1 MNNFIVRMTTGLI
14 GAAII
19 IGGIFWSQWFYLA
32 LTAVVLVGGLREFFS
47 MFEQSRKADGKLFFK
62 YKNIIV
68 GIALFMHVFSFLLN
82 FRYSYADFAI
92 FFPALIFIVFIIELY
107 SKAEKP
113 FENLTWNIL
122 GLIYLLMPILLLN
135 KLYFDQGKL
144 FVMAYIFMTWFY
156 DSFCYIFGSLLG
168 RTKLFE
174 RVSPKKTWEGLA
186 GGLILTM
193 ILGYFFLPFLEFV
206 SASFPSFNLVV
217 PHFSQLQWVF
227 LTAIII
233 IGATYGD
240 LVESLLKR
248 SVGVKD
254 SGSAI
259 PGHGGFLDRLDAL
272 LIGIPFLVLGIWF
285 VDQWNSI
292 LLLIN
297 YLK

>member
-1 MNNFIVRMTTGLI
+1 
-14 GAAII
+14 
-19 IGGIFWSQWFYLA
+19 
-32 LTAVVLVGGLREFFS
+32 VLVGGLWEFFG
-47 MFEQSRKADGKLFFK
+47 MFEQSRKADGKLFFRYK
-62 YKNIIV
+62 YIITGAAV
-68 GIALFMHVFSFLLN
+68 FMHVFSFLLN
-82 FRYSYADFAI
+82 FRYSYADFAV
-92 FFPALIFIVFIIELY
+92 FFPALIFIVFILELY

-113 FENLTWNIL
+113 FENLSWTIL
-122 GLIYLLMPILLLN
+122 GLIYLLMPMLLLN
-135 KLYFDQGKL
+135 KLYFEHGKL
-144 FVMAYIFMTWFY
+144 LVMSLIFMTWFY

-186 GGLILTM
+186 GGLILTLA
-193 ILGYFFLPFLEFV
+193 LGYFYLPFLEFV
-206 SASFPSFNLVV
+206 SASLPSFNLLV
-217 PHFSQLQWVF
+217 PHFTQTQWLF
-227 LTAIII
+227 LTAVVIL
-233 IGATYGD
+233 GATYGD

-272 LIGIPFLVLGIWF
+272 LIGIPFLVLAIWF

>member
-1 MNNFIVRMTTGLI
+1 
-14 GAAII
+14 
-19 IGGIFWSQWFYLA
+19 
-32 LTAVVLVGGLREFFS
+32 
-47 MFEQSRKADGKLFFK
+47 
-62 YKNIIV
+62 
-68 GIALFMHVFSFLLN
+68 
-82 FRYSYADFAI
+82 
-92 FFPALIFIVFIIELY
+92 
-107 SKAEKP
+107 
-113 FENLTWNIL
+113 
-122 GLIYLLMPILLLN
+122 
-135 KLYFDQGKL
+135 
-144 FVMAYIFMTWFY
+144 MAYIFMTWFY

>member
-19 IGGIFWSQWFYLA
+19 ITGLFWSNLFYLG
-32 LTAVVLVGGLREFFS
+32 LTSAVLVGGLWEFFG
-47 MFEQSRKADGKLFFK
+47 MFEQSRKADGKLFFRYK
-62 YKNIIV
+62 YIITGAAV
-68 GIALFMHVFSFLLN
+68 FMHVFSFLLN
-82 FRYSYADFAI
+82 FRYSYADFAV
-92 FFPALIFIVFIIELY
+92 FFPALIFIVFILELY

-113 FENLTWNIL
+113 FENLSWTIL
-122 GLIYLLMPILLLN
+122 GLIYLLMPMLLLN
-135 KLYFDQGKL
+135 KLYFEHGKL
-144 FVMAYIFMTWFY
+144 LVMSLIFMTWFY

-186 GGLILTM
+186 GGLILTLA
-193 ILGYFFLPFLEFV
+193 LGYFYLPFLEFV
-206 SASFPSFNLVV
+206 SASLPSFNLLV
-217 PHFSQLQWVF
+217 PHFTQTQWLF
-227 LTAIII
+227 LTAVVIL
-233 IGATYGD
+233 GATYGD

-272 LIGIPFLVLGIWF
+272 LIGIPFLVLAIWF